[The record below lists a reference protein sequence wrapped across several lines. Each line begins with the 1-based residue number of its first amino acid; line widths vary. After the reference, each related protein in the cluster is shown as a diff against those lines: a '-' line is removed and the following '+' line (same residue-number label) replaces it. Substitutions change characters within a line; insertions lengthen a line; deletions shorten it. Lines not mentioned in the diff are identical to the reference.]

1 MLESRLLMTSAT
13 RNMERNLACEKLP
26 KKNSRMEQNCMDCV
40 CLATRHQMNGLSRK
54 PYARTKQRSP
64 STLRERTTNGSGDGG
79 LFFQTG
85 AITAAGMN
93 HGIESDW
100 YSFASTTW
108 LLLDWLTSRIT
119 AKLGS
124 REQ

>member
-13 RNMERNLACEKLP
+13 RSMERNLACEKLP
-26 KKNSRMEQNCMDCV
+26 KESSRTEQNDTERT
-40 CLATRHQMNGLSRK
+40 ARHQMNGLSRK

-64 STLRERTTNGSGDGG
+64 STLRERATTGSGDGG

>member
-1 MLESRLLMTSAT
+1 
-13 RNMERNLACEKLP
+13 MERNLACEKLP
-26 KKNSRMEQNCMDCV
+26 KESSRTEQNDTERT
-40 CLATRHQMNGLSRK
+40 ARHQMNGLSRK

-64 STLRERTTNGSGDGG
+64 STLRERATTGSGDGG